1 MKIIIDAMGGDN
13 APLEIVK
20 GALEARRDFGVEIVL
35 TGDQSA
41 IEDALRACG
50 GAPAEGIA
58 IRHCT
63 QVIEMCDDPAFAC
76 RRKKD
81 ASMTVGLQ
89 MLRDGEGDAFIS
101 AGSTGALLSGATLL
115 VKRVR
120 GIRRAAM
127 SPLIPTA
134 AGEAV
139 LVDCGANI
147 ECTPEYL
154 LQFAYIGNF
163 YARHALHLEPP
174 RVARLSSGA
183 EESKGMPLHREAYA
197 LLKEAGDAGHINFVG
212 NIEAKEALKGGC
224 DVIVA
229 DGFSGNIMLKT
240 IEGVGSML
248 KVSLKEV
255 FLKNLLTK
263 IAALLVKHGVKNIKD
278 TLDPN
283 ERGATPFLGISKP
296 VLKAHGSSNARA
308 IRNAVRAAVDYVNS
322 GLEQEI
328 ADHIDLMQTKGA
340 RKSAAEGDEKGQE
353 A

>member
-1 MKIIIDAMGGDN
+1 M
-13 APLEIVK
+13 
-20 GALEARRDFGVEIVL
+20 
-35 TGDQSA
+35 
-41 IEDALRACG
+41 
-50 GAPAEGIA
+50 
-58 IRHCT
+58 
-63 QVIEMCDDPAFAC
+63 
-76 RRKKD
+76 
-81 ASMTVGLQ
+81 
-89 MLRDGEGDAFIS
+89 
-101 AGSTGALLSGATLL
+101 
-115 VKRVR
+115 
-120 GIRRAAM
+120 
-127 SPLIPTA
+127 
-134 AGEAV
+134 
-139 LVDCGANI
+139 
-147 ECTPEYL
+147 
-154 LQFAYIGNF
+154 
-163 YARHALHLEPP
+163 
-174 RVARLSSGA
+174 
-183 EESKGMPLHREAYA
+183 
-197 LLKEAGDAGHINFVG
+197 
-212 NIEAKEALKGGC
+212 
-224 DVIVA
+224 A

-263 IAALLVKHGVKNIKD
+263 IAALLVKDGVKNIKD

>member
-1 MKIIIDAMGGDN
+1 MKIIIDAMGGDH

-20 GALEARRDFGVEIVL
+20 GAIQAYRDFGVEIVL
-35 TGDQSA
+35 TGDEEQIQKA
-41 IEDALRACG
+41 VEQC
-50 GAPAEGIA
+50 GAPLPEQITV
-58 IRHCT
+58 RHCT
-63 QVIEMCDDPAFAC
+63 QVIEMCDDPAYAC

-81 ASMTVGLQ
+81 SSMTVGLQ
-89 MLRDGEGDAFIS
+89 MLHDGEGDAFIS

-134 AGEAV
+134 AGDAV

-163 YARHALHLEPP
+163 YARHALQLEHP
-174 RVARLSSGA
+174 RVALLNIGA
-183 EESKGMPLHREAYA
+183 EESKGMALQKEAYA
-197 LLKEAGDAGHINFVG
+197 LLKAAGDAGHINFIG
-212 NIEAKEALKGGC
+212 NIEAKEALKGGA

-229 DGFSGNIMLKT
+229 DGFSGNVMLKT
-240 IEGVGSML
+240 IEGVGSFL
-248 KVSLKEV
+248 KVKLKAI
-255 FLKNLLTK
+255 FFKNLLTK
-263 IAALLVKHGVKNIKD
+263 VAALLVKDGVTDIKN

-308 IRNAVRAAVDYVNS
+308 IRNAVKAAIDSVNS

-328 ADHIDLMQTKGA
+328 AENIALMQA
-340 RKSAAEGDEKGQE
+340 PSRKSGAAEEN
-353 A
+353 

>member
-20 GALEARRDFGVEIVL
+20 GAIQANKDFGVEIVL
-35 TGDQSA
+35 TGKEEEIRKAVDT
-41 IEDALRACG
+41 CG
-50 GAPAEGIA
+50 EPLPENIT
-58 IRHCT
+58 IRNCT
-63 QVIEMCDDPAFAC
+63 ETIEMCDDPAFAC

-89 MLRDGEGDAFIS
+89 MLHDGEGDAFIS

-134 AGEAV
+134 AGDAV

-163 YARHALHLEPP
+163 YARHALHLEHP
-174 RVARLSSGA
+174 RVALLNIGV
-183 EESKGMPLHREAYA
+183 EESKGMALQKEAYA
-197 LLKEAGDAGHINFVG
+197 LLKAAGDAGHINFIG
-212 NIEAKEALKGGC
+212 NIEAKDALKGGA

-240 IEGVGSML
+240 IEGVGSFL
-248 KVSLKEV
+248 KVKLKAI
-255 FLKNLLTK
+255 FFKNLLTK
-263 IAALLVKHGVKNIKD
+263 LAALLVKEGVTDIKN

-308 IRNAVRAAVDYVNS
+308 IRNAVKAAIDCVNS
-322 GLEQEI
+322 GLEKEI
-328 ADHIDLMQTKGA
+328 ADHIALMQAPSRKDGA
-340 RKSAAEGDEKGQE
+340 PSED
-353 A
+353 